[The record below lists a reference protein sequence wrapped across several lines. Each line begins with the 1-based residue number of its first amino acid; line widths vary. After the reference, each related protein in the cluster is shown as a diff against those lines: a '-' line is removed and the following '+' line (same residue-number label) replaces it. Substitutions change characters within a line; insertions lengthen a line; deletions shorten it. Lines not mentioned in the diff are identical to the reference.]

1 MLSPKLR
8 GELESF
14 LRIATSIQ
22 EMQVIKSESF
32 NPSFSMS
39 FDSTTGALQIS
50 ESQIDIDKLRSLVI
64 EYRKIIMEGE
74 SSNINYLWNQ
84 IWIHA
89 PRDGNF
95 QKLFELRDTWND
107 ALKSSLFNLHI
118 NDKAISPEL
127 ARDVILNGVWFHS
140 DIEYNN
146 LWNGLAPDIQR
157 LWMQQVIELIH
168 THIQIIFGCQW
179 HISEILRI
187 DGASLE

>member
-1 MLSPKLR
+1 
-8 GELESF
+8 
-14 LRIATSIQ
+14 
-22 EMQVIKSESF
+22 
-32 NPSFSMS
+32 MS